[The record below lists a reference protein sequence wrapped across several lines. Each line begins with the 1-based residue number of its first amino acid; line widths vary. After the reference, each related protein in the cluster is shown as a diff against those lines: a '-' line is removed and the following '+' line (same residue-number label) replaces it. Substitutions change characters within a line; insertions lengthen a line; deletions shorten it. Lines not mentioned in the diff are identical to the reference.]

1 MSEPQRRAQ
10 DQRLLLQRPA
20 ILDGLLLGVAVA
32 LLTFLGG
39 LLRLP
44 GELPPLWPVAPV
56 LLGVMLRY
64 PQLSHGWAWLGAWA
78 GMAGALYPAG
88 TVPSTACWLAVAA
101 VLSCGLGYITMT
113 QLSPHSTGL
122 RAPASVLHLLLACLV
137 AAVADGL
144 LYAQVAPA
152 LALGLPPRNMLH
164 WFGASLVN
172 YVAFLPM
179 VLTLPAH
186 SRPPPYAEEARSG
199 LRLEMRLVLPMLG
212 LALCTTAAWAVQ
224 SKVAPAL
231 TLPALLWCA
240 LAYPLWASAVLVGGI
255 GMLFFLGPLLGWL
268 HVAAP
273 AAQSGQAWVDA
284 LALAA
289 LMLAALMAASLMA
302 SHRDL
307 EQRLRVMA
315 DFDPLT
321 RLPVRNAFFQ
331 WGHKLLQHRYLQRL
345 PVGVVLLDVD
355 QLQAIN
361 DTYGHAAGD
370 KVLTTLGRLLHGC
383 VRRQDCLGRL
393 GGEEFGII
401 VCNQTVQDVE
411 QMVERICQ
419 EFAQQPI
426 VLEHGE
432 TVRCSLTAGSVCAEQ
447 APLSLAG
454 LLSQAEQA
462 LRIAKRRGKG
472 RWELRPFQPPAGA
485 IHPAP
490 ESAAAAAHPAAP
502 QRTTV

>member
-10 DQRLLLQRPA
+10 DQRLHLQRPA
-20 ILDGLLLGVAVA
+20 FFDGLLLGVAVA
-32 LLTFLGG
+32 LLSLLGG
-39 LLRLP
+39 QLRLP
-44 GELPPLWPVAPV
+44 GGLPPLWPVAPI

-78 GMAGALYPAG
+78 GMAGAQYLVG
-88 TVPSTACWLAVAA
+88 TPISIACWLAVAT
-101 VLSCGLGYITMT
+101 VLSSGLGYITMS
-113 QLSPHSTGL
+113 QLSPHSAGL
-122 RAPASVLHLLLACLV
+122 RTPASVLHLLLACLV

-164 WFGASLVN
+164 WFGTSLVN

-179 VLTLPAH
+179 VLTLPGRSQH
-186 SRPPPYAEEARSG
+186 PQYAEEARSG
-199 LRLEMRLVLPMLG
+199 PRLEIRLVLPILG

-224 SKVAPAL
+224 SKAAPAL

-240 LAYPLWASAVLVGGI
+240 LAYPLWASALLIGGI
-255 GMLFFLGPLLGWL
+255 GMLFFLGNLLGLL
-268 HVAAP
+268 HLAAP
-273 AAQSGQAWVDA
+273 TVQTGQGWVDA

-289 LMLAALMAASLMA
+289 LMLAPLMAASIMA
-302 SHRDL
+302 SHREL

-361 DTYGHAAGD
+361 DTYGHTAGD
-370 KVLTTLGRLLHGC
+370 KVLTTLGRLLHSC

-401 VCNQTVQDVE
+401 VCNQKVQDVQ
-411 QMVERICQ
+411 QMLERICQ

-432 TVRCSLTAGSVCAEQ
+432 TVRCSITAGSVCAEL

-462 LRIAKRRGKG
+462 LRVAKRRGKG
-472 RWELRPFQPPAGA
+472 QWELRPFQAPAGA
-485 IHPAP
+485 AHTVPEGIPTPAR
-490 ESAAAAAHPAAP
+490 AAAP

>member
-10 DQRLLLQRPA
+10 DQRLHLQRPA
-20 ILDGLLLGVAVA
+20 FFDGLLLGVAVA
-32 LLTFLGG
+32 LLTLLGG
-39 LLRLP
+39 QLRLP
-44 GELPPLWPVAPV
+44 GELPPLWPVAP
-56 LLGVMLRY
+56 LLVGVMLRY
-64 PQLSHGWAWLGAWA
+64 PLLSHGWAWLGAWA
-78 GMAGALYPAG
+78 GMAGAQYLAG
-88 TVPSTACWLAVAA
+88 TAVSTACWLAVAT
-101 VLSCGLGYITMT
+101 VLSSGLCYITMT
-113 QLSPHSTGL
+113 QLSPHSAGL
-122 RAPASVLHLLLACLV
+122 RTPASVLHLLLACLV

-164 WFGASLVN
+164 WFGTSLVN
-172 YVAFLPM
+172 YMAFLPM
-179 VLTLPAH
+179 VLTVPTRRRQP
-186 SRPPPYAEEARSG
+186 SYAEEVRSG
-199 LRLEMRLVLPMLG
+199 PKLDVRLVLPMLG
-212 LALCTTAAWAVQ
+212 LALCATAVWAVQ
-224 SKVAPAL
+224 SKAAPAL

-240 LAYPLWASAVLVGGI
+240 LAYPLWASALLIGGV
-255 GMLFFLGPLLGWL
+255 GMLFFLGHLLGFL
-268 HVAAP
+268 HLAAP
-273 AAQSGQAWVDA
+273 AAQTGQAWIDA

-289 LMLAALMAASLMA
+289 LMLAPLMAASIMA
-302 SHRDL
+302 SHREL

-321 RLPVRNAFFQ
+321 HLPVRNAFFQ

-401 VCNQTVQDVE
+401 VCNQTVQDV
-411 QMVERICQ
+411 QQLVERICQ
-419 EFAQQPI
+419 DFAQHPI
-426 VLEHGE
+426 VLDHGE
-432 TVRCSLTAGSVCAEQ
+432 TVRCSITAGGVCAEL

-472 RWELRPFQPPAGA
+472 HWELRPFQAPAGA
-485 IHPAP
+485 TRTAP
-490 ESAAAAAHPAAP
+490 ENAAAPARAAAP
-502 QRTTV
+502 QRTTA